1 MNKVKYGGIY
11 EIHNL
16 EDKNLPIIFHHDT
29 ISRKKQEFVN
39 WHENIEILYCTA
51 GAGQILYSGVV
62 HELTAG
68 DMVIINSNVLHGSRA
83 EDTLEY
89 HCLIVDSDFLAA
101 NDIKVTDIEFESIIR
116 SDQAARIYD
125 ELVEE
130 ILDQKEYRVTAIRV
144 LVLNLMLHLVR
155 EYTTGRVIDRTSRV
169 ESEENIK
176 IAIGYMKSN
185 FARKLTL
192 DDIAAEVGLSK
203 YYLAHEFK
211 KATGMTVVN
220 FLNVIRCRN
229 AKKLLLKRKYSV
241 REAAVQCGF
250 ENDSYFS
257 KTFKNVMGCLPSE
270 VLKEEGV

>member
-1 MNKVKYGGIY
+1 MNKGKYEGKY
-11 EIHNL
+11 EVHNL

-29 ISRKKQEFVN
+29 IRAKGHEFVN

-51 GAGQILYSGVV
+51 GTGQIRYSGVV
-62 HELTAG
+62 HELSVG

-83 EDTLEY
+83 VEKLEY

-101 NDIKVTDIEFESIIR
+101 NDIKVADIEFESIIR
-116 SDQAARIYD
+116 SKEAAGIYD
-125 ELVEE
+125 ELVQE
-130 ILDQKEYRVTAIRV
+130 ILGQKEYRVTAIRM
-144 LVLNLMLHLVR
+144 LVLNLVLHLVR
-155 EYTTGRVIDRTSRV
+155 EHATGKGLEKKSRP
-169 ESEENIK
+169 ETEENIK

-229 AKKLLLKRKYSV
+229 AKKLLLKKKCSV

-257 KTFKNVMGCLPSE
+257 KTFKNIMGYLPSR
-270 VLKEEGV
+270 VLKEG

>member
-1 MNKVKYGGIY
+1 MNKGKYGGIY
-11 EIHNL
+11 EVHNL

-29 ISRKKQEFVN
+29 ISGRKPEFVN

-51 GAGQILYSGVV
+51 GAGQIIYSGVV
-62 HELTAG
+62 HELAAG
-68 DMVIINSNVLHGSRA
+68 DIVIINSNVLHGSRT

-116 SDQAARIYD
+116 SKEAARIYD

-130 ILDQKEYRVTAIRV
+130 ILGQKEYRVTAIRV
-144 LVLNLMLHLVR
+144 LVLNLMLQLVR
-155 EYTTGRVIDRTSRV
+155 QYATGKVVEKKSRL
-169 ESEENIK
+169 ETEENIK

-220 FLNVIRCRN
+220 FLNVVRCRN
-229 AKKLLLKRKYSV
+229 ARKLLLKKKYSV
-241 REAAVQCGF
+241 REVAVQCGF

-257 KTFKNVMGCLPSE
+257 KTFKSVMGYLPSE
-270 VLKEEGV
+270 V